1 MTIASSTEA
10 MDPEA
15 LTPVAAAKR
24 RAESLSSQAEMDAAQ
39 DRAIRRLAN
48 DLHRL
53 NHAVMDAVEAGVSIE
68 LVRASRHHCGNGNW
82 GDMMVPVVVK
92 R

>member
-1 MTIASSTEA
+1 MTEIPS
-10 MDPEA
+10 PESM
-15 LTPVAAAKR
+15 TPDFLSPIAAAKR
-24 RAESLSSQAEMDAAQ
+24 RAAGLSSEPSTDSAQ
-39 DRAIRRLAN
+39 DRAIHRLAN

-53 NHAVMDAVEAGVSIE
+53 NRSVMEAVEAGVSIE
-68 LVRASRHHCGNGNW
+68 LVRTSRHHCGNGHW